1 MRFGLERVRNGPSV
15 GGGSFAATW
24 ARMVLKRWGARET
37 FLHGRKLRAAKN
49 SVLKSGANSL
59 NASGVKLTRACV
71 PRTGN
76 GAGQL
81 KMLNNKNERAPAPML
96 GYFPVPPSTKQF
108 TSGWHAVQ
116 LRPIRPSYGGRS
128 GPRTA
133 EIFQHS
139 VKFQSR
145 LGLGGQVSIE
155 IILRSLKYG
164 RWTGF

>member
-1 MRFGLERVRNGPSV
+1 
-15 GGGSFAATW
+15 
-24 ARMVLKRWGARET
+24 MVLKRWGARET

-81 KMLNNKNERAPAPML
+81 KILNNKNERAPAPML

-116 LRPIRPSYGGRS
+116 LRLIRPSYGGRS

>member
-1 MRFGLERVRNGPSV
+1 MRQARDEVRGSGRDEDHAGP
-15 GGGSFAATW
+15 
-24 ARMVLKRWGARET
+24 ARE
-37 FLHGRKLRAAKN
+37 LD
-49 SVLKSGANSL
+49 
-59 NASGVKLTRACV
+59 V

-139 VKFQSR
+139 VKFQSQE
-145 LGLGGQVSIE
+145 QVSRE

-164 RWTGF
+164 RWAGF

>member
-1 MRFGLERVRNGPSV
+1 MFDGSPLMDLLLTPLGLYLESSRGRYPK
-15 GGGSFAATW
+15 
-24 ARMVLKRWGARET
+24 LKI
-37 FLHGRKLRAAKN
+37 
-49 SVLKSGANSL
+49 
-59 NASGVKLTRACV
+59 CV